1 MTQNPMY
8 PPQPPPVPGAPGYG
22 YPVPQQGNGLAIA
35 GLIFGILGFCVLF
48 LGGIIGVILGFI
60 GLRKTRDPQ
69 VGGRGLAI
77 AAITVSC
84 ISLVTSIV
92 ISASIAF
99 GGFAV
104 LRGTA
109 QVRAVARTFVQ
120 DVAAQN
126 TAAAR
131 ANAASELTDA
141 DISADSAVLHP
152 LGTFTDMTSTQ
163 MNMNS
168 VNGNATCHLAGIA
181 TFSGGTSMYDIDLTK
196 IGNQWKVS
204 SARFH

>member
-8 PPQPPPVPGAPGYG
+8 PPQPPVIPGAPGYG

-48 LGGIIGVILGFI
+48 VGGIVGVILGFI

-99 GGFAV
+99 GGVAFFN
-104 LRGTA
+104 GTK
-109 QVRAVARTFVQ
+109 QVRATARSFVQ
-120 DVAAQN
+120 DVAASNVASAQN
-126 TAAAR
+126 NADATLTA
-131 ANAASELTDA
+131 E
-141 DISADSAVLHP
+141 DIATLGTSLHSH
-152 LGTFTDMTSTQ
+152 GTFTDMTSTSF
-163 MNMNS
+163 NFND
-168 VNGNATCHLAGIA
+168 VNGNRTCHLTGIA

-196 IGNQWKVS
+196 VGNQWKVS